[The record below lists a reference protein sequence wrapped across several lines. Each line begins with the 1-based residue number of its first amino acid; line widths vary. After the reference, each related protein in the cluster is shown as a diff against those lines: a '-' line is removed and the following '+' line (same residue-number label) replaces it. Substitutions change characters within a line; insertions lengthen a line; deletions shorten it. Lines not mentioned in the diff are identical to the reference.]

1 MQQLRPV
8 ANDGEKVDAPPSI
21 IALTLFKVSQN
32 RKGLPPKLPIG
43 NLVILPAS
51 NNLEPIAFVRGDADA
66 RGPEDEADA
75 NRLDGK

>member
-8 ANDGEKVDAPPSI
+8 ANNGKKVDASPSI
-21 IALTLFKVSQN
+21 IAFALFKVSQN

-43 NLVILPAS
+43 DLVVLPAS
-51 NNLEPIAFVRGDADA
+51 NNLEPIALVRGDAEA
-66 RGPEDEADA
+66 RGPKDEADA